1 MNSGAAIMGSETYLG
16 FFFAR
21 SATTKAQQ
29 KQSSRNSF
37 RENCR
42 MDCSSYRA
50 ERSERMAVRIAT
62 DVRLEHAG
70 AS

>member
-21 SATTKAQQ
+21 SNDESAA
-29 KQSSRNSF
+29 KQSSPKF
-37 RENCR
+37 LQENCR

-50 ERSERMAVRIAT
+50 GRSEMDRITRTFA
-62 DVRLEHAG
+62 
-70 AS
+70 